1 MLRERNM
8 NDLEIV
14 QSIKSELICRRKE
27 IEPLLKGEE
36 KNKALE
42 AYTELLTT
50 LQLDK
55 PRTYK

>member
-8 NDLEIV
+8 NDLEII

-27 IEPLLKGEE
+27 IETLLKGEE

-42 AYTELLTT
+42 AYAELLTS
-50 LQLDK
+50 LQLGK
-55 PRTYK
+55 PRSYK

>member
-27 IEPLLKGEE
+27 IEALLKGEE
-36 KNKALE
+36 KNRALE
-42 AYTELLTT
+42 AYAELLTT
-50 LQLDK
+50 LQFGK
-55 PRTYK
+55 PESYK

>member
-27 IEPLLKGEE
+27 IEDLPKGEE
-36 KNKALE
+36 RNKALE
-42 AYTELLTT
+42 AYAELLTS
-50 LQLDK
+50 LQLGK
-55 PRTYK
+55 PRSYE

>member
-8 NDLEIV
+8 NDFEIV

-27 IEPLLKGEE
+27 IEALLKGEE

-42 AYTELLTT
+42 AYAEILTS
-50 LQLDK
+50 LQIGK
-55 PRTYK
+55 PKSHK

>member
-27 IEPLLKGEE
+27 IEALLKGEE
-36 KNKALE
+36 KNRALE
-42 AYTELLTT
+42 AYAEILISM
-50 LQLDK
+50 QLGK
-55 PRTYK
+55 PKSNK

>member
-1 MLRERNM
+1 M

>member
-1 MLRERNM
+1 M

-27 IEPLLKGEE
+27 IEALLKGEG

-42 AYTELLTT
+42 AYAELLTS
-50 LQLDK
+50 LQLGK
-55 PRTYK
+55 PKSQK

>member
-27 IEPLLKGEE
+27 IEALLKGEE
-36 KNKALE
+36 KNRALE
-42 AYTELLTT
+42 AYAELLTS
-50 LQLDK
+50 LQLGK
-55 PRTYK
+55 PKSYK